1 MAARAISSGTISF
14 GLVSIPIKLYT
25 AASPKSV
32 SFNMLTPSGGRVKQQ
47 YVDAITGDVVERAS
61 MTKGYEHTR
70 DQFVVFTEEELKKL
84 DSPKTNQLELIE
96 FVPRASVDPIY
107 IEKSYYLGPDKGGDR
122 AYRLIAQS
130 LEQTDKFAV
139 GRFNTRGKDQLV
151 LVRGYRGGLMLH
163 QVYYAD
169 EVRAWD
175 EVDTG
180 ATFTYKEI
188 ELDLAARLVEQLS
201 VEAFDPSKYHDEYA
215 ARVLSAVE
223 QKVAGAEITVAPT
236 QPHAVVIDLLE
247 ALKRSLQ
254 GDAKA
259 TSDETTRTSEIAA
272 AEGPKPEA
280 TAAMA
285 KGPKK
290 AIPRQAPAK
299 KKGATG

>member
-32 SFNMLTPSGGRVKQQ
+32 SFNMLTPTGGRVKQQ
-47 YVDAITGDVVERAS
+47 YVDAITGEVVDRAS
-61 MTKGYEHTR
+61 MTKGYEHAR

-96 FVPRASVDPIY
+96 FVPKASVDPIH

-122 AYRLIAQS
+122 AYRLLAQS

-151 LVRGYRGGLMLH
+151 LVRAYRGGLMLH

-180 ATFTYKEI
+180 ATFTYREI

-201 VEAFDPSKYHDEYA
+201 VDAFDPSKYSDEYA
-215 ARVLSAVE
+215 ARVLAAVD
-223 QKVAGAEITVAPT
+223 QKVAGAEITVAPA

-254 GDAKA
+254 GAA
-259 TSDETTRTSEIAA
+259 SPSAPEPEQPGEPAVAA
-272 AEGPKPEA
+272 AAVKG
-280 TAAMA
+280 
-285 KGPKK
+285 GPKK
-290 AIPRQAPAK
+290 AAPRQPQAR

>member
-32 SFNMLTPSGGRVKQQ
+32 SFNMLTATGGRVKQQ
-47 YVDAITGDVVERAS
+47 YVDAITGEVVERSS

-70 DQFVVFTEEELKKL
+70 DQFVVFNEEELKQL
-84 DSPKTNQLELIE
+84 ESPKTNQLELIE
-96 FVPRASVDPIY
+96 FVPQSSVDPIY

-122 AYRLIAQS
+122 AYRLLAQS
-130 LEQTDKFAV
+130 LEQTNKFAV

-151 LVRGYRGGLMLH
+151 LVRAYRSGLMLH
-163 QVYYAD
+163 QVYYAN
-169 EVRAWD
+169 EVREWD

-188 ELDLAARLVEQLS
+188 EIDLASRLIEQLS
-201 VEAFDPSKYHDEYA
+201 VDAFDPSKYSDEYA
-215 ARVLSAVE
+215 ARVMTAVE

-236 QPHAVVIDLLE
+236 APQAVVIDLLE
-247 ALKRSLQ
+247 ALKRSLE
-254 GDAKA
+254 GAA
-259 TSDETTRTSEIAA
+259 TKKSEAMAEPKVEASPEPAA
-272 AEGPKPEA
+272 
-280 TAAMA
+280 A

-290 AIPRQAPAK
+290 AAPRATPAK
-299 KKGATG
+299 KKDATG